1 MLIKSLPMLIKHLSL
16 ETIFSAPFTMAMPAM
31 RIIGKDGVPELR
43 DLNVYEV
50 EYAIIRV
57 CPMKI

>member
-1 MLIKSLPMLIKHLSL
+1 MLIKHLSL
-16 ETIFSAPFTMAMPAM
+16 ETIFSAPFTMAIPAM
-31 RIIGKDGVPELR
+31 RIIGKDRVPELR
-43 DLNVYEV
+43 NLNVYEV